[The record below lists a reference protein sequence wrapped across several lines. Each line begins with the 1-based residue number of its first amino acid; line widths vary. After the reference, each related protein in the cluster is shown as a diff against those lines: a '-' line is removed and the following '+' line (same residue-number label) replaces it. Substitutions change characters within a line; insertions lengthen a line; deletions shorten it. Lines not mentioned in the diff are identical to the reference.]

1 MRPDLTLPAVADM
14 GGVGGPGVSGDPGVP
29 DGTAAAAGGAVR
41 PAAAS
46 ALPRRVLVVNPN
58 TNPAVTALVAQACSP
73 FAHADLR
80 FDVVNPPQGPF
91 SIENAAQREEAER
104 QVLALV
110 AQRRATEHH
119 DAYVTACFDDLALQ
133 ALRARMPEP
142 VVGTCEAGIAAARTL
157 TPRFVIVTTVA
168 DAVPG
173 IAVLMQRYGAGELA
187 TVRAAGLG
195 VAEAAAAGTQSL
207 DRLVHTVR
215 AAAREDGARAVL
227 LASGG
232 LTGRAETLSRATGL
246 PVVDGV
252 SAAIARA
259 VFLLRRGA
267 AD

>member
-1 MRPDLTLPAVADM
+1 MRPDLTLPAEADM
-14 GGVGGPGVSGDPGVP
+14 GGVGGPGVSGDPGVLG
-29 DGTAAAAGGAVR
+29 DAAAAGGPAR
-41 PAAAS
+41 HAAAS

-73 FAHADLR
+73 FSNADLR

-110 AQRRATEHH
+110 AQRRATERH

-142 VVGTCEAGIAAARTL
+142 VIGTCEAGIAAARTL

-173 IAVLMQRYGAGELA
+173 IAVLMQRYGAGDLA

-259 VFLLRRGA
+259 VFLLRRGVA
-267 AD
+267 G